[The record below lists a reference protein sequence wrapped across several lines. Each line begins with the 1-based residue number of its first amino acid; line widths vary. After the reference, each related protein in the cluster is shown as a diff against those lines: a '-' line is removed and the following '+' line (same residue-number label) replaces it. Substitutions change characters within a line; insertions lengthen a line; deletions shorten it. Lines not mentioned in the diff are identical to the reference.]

1 MGIQN
6 NMADIKEDQT
16 KENEIGIM
24 SYFFFVNS
32 QLQVFLSMR
41 VLFALRKNDVSLKV
55 LDWIT

>member
-1 MGIQN
+1 
-6 NMADIKEDQT
+6 MADIKEDQT

-41 VLFALRKNDVSLKV
+41 VLFALRRNDVSLKL